1 MVVSR
6 RMMMM
11 ANARTAL
18 LSTSCRPRTVTL
30 SCTIIRTRAAA
41 AGRWYTS
48 FGANNKD
55 HGDDSSSSSMLS
67 AMDQHRM
74 FLEQMNELQAEQ
86 RQLFGASTD
95 PVEFDFGSSMMRQS
109 QQQPQQQQHQI
120 DDDKEGEECS
130 MTPAEHEAAD
140 NDDDDD
146 LLWER
151 KKQDRELLYGFTEQ
165 EHVAWANHGRSN
177 QHDDDGANRLTMEE
191 IIRYRA
197 AHFARLDRQAEDSP
211 EGEVAST
218 TPLSQQQQDGSTSS
232 TSAPN
237 FALSHVSADGSTL
250 HMVDVGEKPLTT
262 RIATAETIVQFPS
275 AVVTAL
281 RKSSSNDNGELL
293 TKKGPVFATAIT
305 AGIMAAKQTSNLIPL
320 CHPLFLSKVDVTID
334 WVEEETASRDNDN
347 GAAAV
352 RVTCTCKVASGPTG
366 VEMEALVGC
375 SVAALTIYD
384 MVKAVSHDVVILQT
398 RLLHKEGGKRHF
410 DIRHRPTTT
419 TN

>member
-1 MVVSR
+1 
-6 RMMMM
+6 
-11 ANARTAL
+11 
-18 LSTSCRPRTVTL
+18 
-30 SCTIIRTRAAA
+30 
-41 AGRWYTS
+41 
-48 FGANNKD
+48 
-55 HGDDSSSSSMLS
+55 
-67 AMDQHRM
+67 M

-197 AHFARLDRQAEDSP
+197 AHFARLDRQAEEALP
-211 EGEVAST
+211 AEGEVAGTT
-218 TPLSQQQQDGSTSS
+218 TPLSQQQQKGSTSS
-232 TSAPN
+232 TSAPGP
-237 FALSHVSADGSTL
+237 ALSHVSADGSTL

-262 RIATAETIVQFPS
+262 RIATAETIVQFPT

-281 RKSSSNDNGELL
+281 RKSSSSSNNDSELL
-293 TKKGPVFATAIT
+293 SKKGPVFATAIT

-334 WVEEETASRDNDN
+334 WVEQEASSRDADN

-352 RVTCTCKVASGPTG
+352 RVTCTCKVARSPTG

-384 MVKAVSHDVVILQT
+384 MVKAVSQDVVIAQT

-419 TN
+419 N

>member
-1 MVVSR
+1 
-6 RMMMM
+6 MMM
-11 ANARTAL
+11 ASARTAL
-18 LSTSCRPRTVTL
+18 LSSSCRPRTVTL

-41 AGRWYTS
+41 AAVCRWYSS
-48 FGANNKD
+48 FGANKKD
-55 HGDDSSSSSMLS
+55 NGDDDSSSMS

-74 FLEQMNELQAEQ
+74 FLEQMNELQSEQ

-109 QQQPQQQQHQI
+109 QQQSHPI
-120 DDDKEGEECS
+120 DDDEEEKEELECS
-130 MTPAEHEAAD
+130 TITPAEHESAD
-140 NDDDDD
+140 DDDDD

-151 KKQDRELLYGFTEQ
+151 KKQDREHLYGFTEQ
-165 EHVAWANHGRSN
+165 DHVAWANHGRSN
-177 QHDDDGANRLTMEE
+177 QHDGASSRLTIEE
-191 IIRYRA
+191 ITRYRA
-197 AHFARLDRQAEDSP
+197 AHFARLDRQAEDLTP
-211 EGEVAST
+211 ADGEVTSIT
-218 TPLSQQQQDGSTSS
+218 TPLLSQQQQEGSSSSS
-232 TSAPN
+232 TSTPG
-237 FALSHVSADGSTL
+237 FPALSHVSADGSTL

-262 RIATAETIVQFPS
+262 RIATAETIVQFPP

-281 RKSSSNDNGELL
+281 RKSSSSNNNGELL

-305 AGIMAAKQTSNLIPL
+305 AGIMAVKQTSNLIPL

-334 WVEEETASRDNDN
+334 WVEKEAASRDADN

-352 RVTCTCKVASGPTG
+352 RVTCTCKVARSPTG

-384 MVKAVSHDVVILQT
+384 MVKAVSHDVVIAQT

-419 TN
+419 H